1 MDGNHDAAY
10 LHKEADIARN
20 LLAPS
25 GVLILDDVDDHWADI
40 KAEFVSLQARGWRA
54 GGADGRIGILQRA
67 TVP

>member
-1 MDGNHDAAY
+1 
-10 LHKEADIARN
+10 
-20 LLAPS
+20 LAPS

-67 TVP
+67 AVQ